1 MFGRLKRNMTDFAQ
15 SDSGSTAMEYGVIAA
30 GVAAFIAATVYGLGS
45 NIQNVFYNKLTAL
58 MK

>member
-15 SDSGSTAMEYGVIAA
+15 SDSGATAIEYGVIAA
-30 GVAAFIAATVYGLGS
+30 GVAAFIAATVYGLGG
-45 NIQNVFYNKLTAL
+45 NIQDVFYNKLTAL